1 MNSRAVLCLA
11 CVLAS
16 ILPATAQ
23 NREEALLT
31 EEPRSEITGVQAA
44 IPAPWRVAQATTS
57 AAPAQPSTDAEA
69 PSPKKSKTVTTSKP
83 RRHKKVTSGEP
94 AGRSGAA
101 IVKEGGKTCS
111 GLDQYR
117 VCW

>member
-1 MNSRAVLCLA
+1 MKSGAVLCLA

-16 ILPATAQ
+16 VLPAAAARGVDGQLLAAATEAATLPVAQDATDAPADQPKKKPKGKSTA
-23 NREEALLT
+23 T
-31 EEPRSEITGVQAA
+31 TSST
-44 IPAPWRVAQATTS
+44 AQAT
-57 AAPAQPSTDAEA
+57 
-69 PSPKKSKTVTTSKP
+69 KP
-83 RRHKKVTSGEP
+83 RRHKKPDDDQP
-94 AGRSGAA
+94 AVRSGAA